1 MDTEP
6 IQFQES
12 QLASLLGPESA
23 PFEILISHLM
33 SSLNE
38 QRSQAEIAF
47 NLCKETNPDSLTFR
61 LVSTLQFSS
70 NNEIRAMS
78 TILLR
83 NLFTR
88 SKIWTQ
94 LSPVSQSSLKIVL
107 LECLQRA
114 DCKTITNKLCDVISA
129 VASAIIPHNGWPE
142 IFPFLFNCVSS
153 DDVNLQESSFLIIA
167 QLSESIGYTLIPYI
181 KDIHSV
187 FLNCLTNSQSFEVKI
202 AVMYGANNFI
212 QCIVNSGDKDSFR
225 DLLPAMMNILPDAL
239 NASQESTAREAI
251 IVLMELAKSNPR
263 LLIRIQIGKLVDFML
278 QMARA
283 EQLDEGT
290 RHLAIEFVITIA
302 EASDQAPGMMK
313 KLLEYVSVLFEI
325 LMKMLLDI
333 EDDPA
338 WYSAEVENED
348 AGETSNYV
356 AGLEYLNRLS
366 IAFGGDSIIPVASK
380 FFHVYLTAPEWQKHH
395 AALLAVAQIAYGCS
409 KEMIKC
415 LAQVVNIVLK
425 SFQDPHPRV
434 RWAAITAIGALC
446 TDFGPGF
453 QMQYHQHI
461 LPALADVMDDF
472 QHPRLQ
478 ERAVSAVISF
488 TKDLTPDI
496 LTPYM
501 DGIVTKLL
509 ALLQN
514 GKQLVQEEAL
524 TVLSMILYPPKE
536 DFQKYYDAVIPYLEA
551 ILINA
556 TEESNRMLRAE
567 AIECI
572 TVIGMA
578 VGKDKFQDDAKLV
591 IEVLISLQGSLME
604 SDDLTSYILQAWAR
618 LCSCLGAQDFL
629 PYMSVVMPPLLRSA
643 QLKPDM
649 NLTSAE
655 SYNSIE
661 QSENDIDDS
670 DDERIEI
677 KNLLL
682 EEKKSACNLL
692 YFYACKL
699 KEGFYPW
706 INQVAPTLV
715 PLLEFHTNEDI
726 RRDAVLAMPVLL
738 LSAKL
743 AMKKGLAQGNYVKQ
757 LSDYI
762 VPALVNALHKE
773 NYMEILDC
781 MLVALNKCIQIS
793 ETLLEEDQVR
803 AIADAIKKVLSAS
816 SLRKEFRAS
825 RTSAENFD
833 AEKGDL
839 LKEESKQE
847 VKLFYHVGKIL
858 ETLIKTFKVSLL
870 PFFEELSSYL
880 LPMWGKDKTAGERR
894 VAIFIY
900 INVVT
905 QCREAALKYY
915 DTYLTSLFEACI
927 DEDAGVRKAA
937 LYALGVCAQY
947 GGLVFKSVVGEALSI
962 LNVVIHHPQARN
974 SNNVM
979 AYDTAVSALGKICHF
994 HRDKIDSSQVIPAWL
1009 NCLPIIGDLNQAKVV
1024 HERLCWMVERADVD
1038 LLGPNNEN
1046 IPKIITVFAKVLC
1059 DSKNLAMKQTA
1070 WRMLK
1075 VLMHLHKTLPPGEFA
1090 SSVSSLNPQQQ
1101 ETLQSI
1107 LLRTQFYKVPNFGR
1121 ILFKANKNNGE
1132 HAIISNKAYNSLAT
1146 GSDKIYQCE
1155 ETAIELHRE
1164 GISVKLYWNNSFK
1177 ASAHKAAY
1185 KECPKHGLNCKFT
1198 AEKCAKGSQ

>member
-1 MDTEP
+1 MESAMDAEP
-6 IQFQES
+6 IQFQQS

-47 NLCKETNPDSLTFR
+47 NLCKETNPDSLTFK

-78 TILLR
+78 TILLH

-88 SKIWTQ
+88 SKIWPQ
-94 LSPVSQSSLKIVL
+94 LSPASQSSLKTVL

-129 VASAIIPHNGWPE
+129 LASTIVPHNGWPE
-142 IFPFLFNCVSS
+142 ILPFLFNCVSS

-187 FLNCLTNSQSFEVKI
+187 FLNCLANSKSFEVKI

-212 QCIVNSGDKDSFR
+212 QCIKNSGDKDSFR

-251 IVLMELAKSNPR
+251 IVLIELAKSNPR
-263 LLIRIQIGKLVDFML
+263 LLITIQIGKLVDFML

-338 WYSAEVENED
+338 WYSAQVENED
-348 AGETSNYV
+348 AGETSNYI
-356 AGLEYLNRLS
+356 AGLEYLDRLS
-366 IAFGGDSIIPVASK
+366 IAFGGNSIIPVASK
-380 FFHVYLTAPEWQKHH
+380 FFPVYLAAPEWQKHH
-395 AALLAVAQIAYGCS
+395 AALLAVAQIARGCS
-409 KEMIKC
+409 KVMIKC

-446 TDFGPGF
+446 TDFGPGL

-461 LPALADVMDDF
+461 LPALAGAMDDF

-488 TKDLTPDI
+488 TKDLTSDI

-514 GKQLVQEEAL
+514 GKQLFQEEAL

-536 DFQKYYDAVIPYLEA
+536 HFQKYYDAVIPYLKA

-556 TEESNRMLRAE
+556 TEESNQMLRAK

-572 TVIGMA
+572 SFIGMA
-578 VGKDKFQDDAKLV
+578 VGKEKFQDDAKLV
-591 IEVLISLQGSLME
+591 IEMLISLQGSLME

-618 LCSCLGAQDFL
+618 LCSCLGQDFV

-649 NLTSAE
+649 NLTYAE
-655 SYNSIE
+655 SDNAIADSDNYTE
-661 QSENDIDDS
+661 DS

-677 KNLLL
+677 KTLLL
-682 EEKKSACNLL
+682 EEKKLACNLL

-706 INQVAPTLV
+706 INEVAPTLV

-726 RRDAVLAMPVLL
+726 RRDAVLAMPELL

-743 AMKKGLAQGNYVKQ
+743 AMEKGLAQGNYVKQ

-762 VPALVNALHKE
+762 VPALVDALHKE

-803 AIADAIKKVLSAS
+803 AITDAIKKVLSAT

-833 AEKGDL
+833 AKKGDL

-858 ETLIKTFKVSLL
+858 ETLIKTFKVSFL
-870 PFFEELSSYL
+870 PFFEELTSYL
-880 LPMWGKDKTAGERR
+880 LPMWEGKGIER
-894 VAIFIY
+894 
-900 INVVT
+900 T
-905 QCREAALKYY
+905 KEK
-915 DTYLTSLFEACI
+915 
-927 DEDAGVRKAA
+927 
-937 LYALGVCAQY
+937 
-947 GGLVFKSVVGEALSI
+947 
-962 LNVVIHHPQARN
+962 
-974 SNNVM
+974 
-979 AYDTAVSALGKICHF
+979 KI
-994 HRDKIDSSQVIPAWL
+994 
-1009 NCLPIIGDLNQAKVV
+1009 
-1024 HERLCWMVERADVD
+1024 
-1038 LLGPNNEN
+1038 
-1046 IPKIITVFAKVLC
+1046 
-1059 DSKNLAMKQTA
+1059 
-1070 WRMLK
+1070 
-1075 VLMHLHKTLPPGEFA
+1075 TLPNC
-1090 SSVSSLNPQQQ
+1090 SSPYVSLIINHN
-1101 ETLQSI
+1101 TLSPF
-1107 LLRTQFYKVPNFGR
+1107 RKVEINHTT
-1121 ILFKANKNNGE
+1121 L
-1132 HAIISNKAYNSLAT
+1132 
-1146 GSDKIYQCE
+1146 IYPC
-1155 ETAIELHRE
+1155 TI
-1164 GISVKLYWNNSFK
+1164 
-1177 ASAHKAAY
+1177 
-1185 KECPKHGLNCKFT
+1185 
-1198 AEKCAKGSQ
+1198 